1 MDEKKKEGGKA
12 GPAVRSPSGPR
23 VVVSGVVV
31 NGDKPRP
38 PRESRRDGAGK
49 RAPWLIGLA
58 SVAFALVL
66 ALATALL
73 AACSGG
79 ASASIRADGGLRIQS
94 SASVPAPLAAR
105 LRKLANLPEAS
116 PLFDVEATRKALAET
131 EGLRLLSLSAAD
143 ADSLALTL
151 DIADL
156 QSFVSGPRIADSGAV
171 SLSSGTGWKELRV
184 RLARGAAAPLA
195 GLLPGLDPDLVEAL
209 SPPALDPE
217 PISRAEYRR
226 MLAGII
232 GEKAVVSLEG
242 ATMTLRL
249 SAPGAV
255 LASSGGKLE
264 GQTLVVAIP
273 ALDLLV
279 LEKPIEF
286 TLRWKTN

>member
-1 MDEKKKEGGKA
+1 MDEKDKIGGKA

-31 NGDKPRP
+31 KGDRPRRP
-38 PRESRRDGAGK
+38 SRRGQAGK
-49 RAPWLIGLA
+49 RMPWLIGLA
-58 SVAFALVL
+58 SVGFALVL

-79 ASASIRADGGLRIQS
+79 ASATLRADGGLRIQS

-105 LRKLANLPEAS
+105 LRKLANLPEGS
-116 PLFDVEATRKALAET
+116 PLFDFEATRKALAES

-143 ADSLALTL
+143 PDSLALTV

-156 QSFVSGPRIADSGAV
+156 EAFLSGPRMAETGAIG
-171 SLSSGTGWKELRV
+171 LSSGAGWKELRV
-184 RLARGAAAPLA
+184 SLARGACAPLA
-195 GLLPGLDPDLVEAL
+195 DLLPGLDPDLVEAL

-217 PISRAEYRR
+217 PITRAEYRR

-242 ATMTLRL
+242 ATLTLKL
-249 SAPGAV
+249 SAPGPV

-264 GQTLVVAIP
+264 GQTLAVALP

-286 TLRWKTN
+286 SLRWKTN

>member
-1 MDEKKKEGGKA
+1 MDEKQKTAAKA

-31 NGDKPRP
+31 NEVKTPQKKRAV
-38 PRESRRDGAGK
+38 AGK

-58 SVAFALVL
+58 SVALALVL

-79 ASASIRADGGLRIQS
+79 ASASIRTDGGLRIQS

-105 LRKLANLPEAS
+105 LRKLANLPEGS
-116 PLFDVEATRKALAET
+116 SLFDFEAARKAATET
-131 EGLRLLSLSAAD
+131 EGLRLVSLSAAD
-143 ADSLALTL
+143 EDSLSVTL

-156 QSFVSGPRIADSGAV
+156 GTFLSEPELAASGAL
-171 SLSSGTGWKELRV
+171 SLSSGSGWKELRV
-184 RLARGAAAPLA
+184 RLAQGACAPLA
-195 GLLPGLDPDLVEAL
+195 ELLPGLDPELVDAL

-217 PISRAEYRR
+217 PVTRAEYRR

-264 GQTLVVAIP
+264 GQTLAVAIP

>member
-1 MDEKKKEGGKA
+1 MDEKNEEGRKA

-31 NGDKPRP
+31 NEDKPRSS
-38 PRESRRDGAGK
+38 PRKAAGK

-73 AACSGG
+73 AACSGS
-79 ASASIRADGGLRIQS
+79 ASAYVRSDGGLKIQS
-94 SASVPAPLAAR
+94 GASVPPPLAAR
-105 LRKLANLPEAS
+105 LRKLANLPETS
-116 PLFDVEATRKALAET
+116 SLFDFEAAGKAIADTKGIKLV
-131 EGLRLLSLSAAD
+131 SLSAAD
-143 ADSLALTL
+143 ANSLSVTL

-156 QSFVSGPRIADSGAV
+156 QSFISEPRIADTGAIGLASG
-171 SLSSGTGWKELRV
+171 SGWKELRV
-184 RLARGAAAPLA
+184 RLARGACAPLA
-195 GLLPGLDPDLVEAL
+195 ELLPGLDQDLVDAL

-226 MLAGII
+226 MLVGII

-242 ATMTLRL
+242 ATMTLKL

-255 LASSGGKLE
+255 LASSGGRLE
-264 GQTLVVAIP
+264 GQTLAVALP

-286 TLRWKTN
+286 SLRWKTN